1 MKKIKPL
8 TIIALSLLA
17 ISVSMLDFSNLT
29 WEVNY
34 KSYGGL
40 IGFLIL
46 ISFDFY
52 LRFKKR

>member
-17 ISVSMLDFSNLT
+17 ISVSMLDFNNLT

-52 LRFKKR
+52 LRFKKK